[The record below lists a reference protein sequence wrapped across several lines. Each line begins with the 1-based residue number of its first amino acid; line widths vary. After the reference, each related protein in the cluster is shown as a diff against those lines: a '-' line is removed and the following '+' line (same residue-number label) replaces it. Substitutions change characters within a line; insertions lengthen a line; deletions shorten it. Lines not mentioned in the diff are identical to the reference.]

1 MRKKILS
8 VFAVGLMLVC
18 SGCGSDKSDV
28 NVSKNELVYDS
39 YEADWEAETAGGFS
53 ENYSAAASDTYYQ
66 SAATTEEAM
75 ETAAENGKYT
85 DGNTAGTAQT
95 KENGTGKIDKEMLVY
110 RGELSIDTLDFN
122 ISVSNFKTLINEKG
136 GFIESESYTDNY
148 SNSSYYA
155 IDKSNKHNL
164 YTATV
169 RVPSSAY
176 DEVMNSATN
185 LGDVRSRY
193 SNASNV
199 TQQYSTYKSQLE
211 IYETEYN
218 RYLTLLESAT
228 DDEYALMIENE
239 LFDIQ
244 IQIAN
249 LKSGMT
255 NIENDVAY
263 SYIDITI
270 KEVSE
275 YEEEPEKTDTFFD
288 RFKNTCKDSWDG
300 FLEAMEDLLFWIV
313 MNVYGIIIFVVIV
326 LLVWRFWRKK
336 RGKKVRRNKKVQNM
350 AEGQMDNRTAQNIS
364 GENKEKE
371 KAEKQA
377 DNNKKEE

>member
-1 MRKKILS
+1 MKKKILS

-18 SGCGSDKSDV
+18 AGCGNDKSDV
-28 NVSKNELVYDS
+28 NVSKNELAYDS
-39 YEADWEAETAGGFS
+39 YEDDWAAESAGGFS
-53 ENYSAAASDTYYQ
+53 ENYSATDSDTYYQ

-75 ETAAENGKYT
+75 ETGAENEKYT
-85 DGNTAGTAQT
+85 DGNTAGITPTQ
-95 KENGTGKIDKEMLVY
+95 ESGTGKIDKEMLVY

-122 ISVSNFKTLINEKG
+122 TSVSNFKALLNEKG

-148 SNSSYYA
+148 TNSSYYA
-155 IDKSNKHNL
+155 IDASNKHNV

-176 DEVMNSATN
+176 DEVMNSATS

-218 RYLTLLESAT
+218 RYLTLLENAT

-249 LKSGMT
+249 LKSGIT

-313 MNVYGIIIFVVIV
+313 MNIYGIIIFVIIV

-336 RGKKVRRNKKVQNM
+336 RGKKARKNKKTQNIVN
-350 AEGQMDNRTAQNIS
+350 GQTENRPAQNIS
-364 GENKEKE
+364 DENKEKE
-371 KAEKQA
+371 KAE
-377 DNNKKEE
+377 DNKKEE

>member
-1 MRKKILS
+1 MKKKLLS
-8 VFAVGLMLVC
+8 LFAVGLMLVC
-18 SGCGSDKSDV
+18 VGCGSDKSDV
-28 NVSKNELVYDS
+28 DVSKSELTYDS
-39 YEADWEAETAGGFS
+39 YEADLEAG
-53 ENYSAAASDTYYQ
+53 
-66 SAATTEEAM
+66 TTEEAAGGFND
-75 ETAAENGKYT
+75 TYSADSLNTDYDKAATE
-85 DGNTAGTAQT
+85 DAANTNSNTSGAEQT
-95 KENGTGKIDKEMLVY
+95 EKTGTGKIDKEMLVY
-110 RGELSIDTLDFN
+110 RGELSVDTLDFN
-122 ISVSNFKTLINEKG
+122 TSVSNFKSLINEKG

-148 SNSSYYA
+148 SNNSYYA
-155 IDKSNKHNL
+155 VDESSKHNM

-169 RVPSSAY
+169 RVPSNAY

-199 TQQYSTYKSQLE
+199 TQQYSTYQSQLE

-244 IQIAN
+244 IQIAD
-249 LKSGMT
+249 LKSGIT

-300 FLEAMEDLLFWIV
+300 FLEAMEEFLFWIII
-313 MNVYGIIIFVVIV
+313 NIYGIIIFVVIV
-326 LLVWRFWRKK
+326 LLIWRFWRKK
-336 RGKKVRRNKKVQNM
+336 RNKRAGKKKETSMKKNGVFEQ
-350 AEGQMDNRTAQNIS
+350 TAQ
-364 GENKEKE
+364 KEAVE
-371 KAEKQA
+371 QIES
-377 DNNKKEE
+377 NNGAK